1 MRLDQ
6 IVTEAMRLS
15 SKEKAL
21 LAESLWES
29 LGDPFLADETNEEA
43 ALKLAEERDRE
54 INSGEVK
61 AISHKET
68 MRRLPNDG

>member
-1 MRLDQ
+1 MSLDQ

-61 AISHKET
+61 AISHKEI
-68 MRRLPNDG
+68 MRRLGK

>member
-1 MRLDQ
+1 MSLDQ

-29 LGDPFLADETNEEA
+29 LGDPFLADETNDEA

-54 INSGEVK
+54 IDSGEVK
-61 AISHKET
+61 AISHKEI
-68 MRRLPNDG
+68 MRRLGK